1 MIRPEAIESFDSNK
15 GVSAMSRKVDPK
27 TKSYCSFMLRQASMA
42 LLATAACLSVANAQG
57 QPASK
62 TPAASKPIQARH
74 ILGFEGEKRNIKG
87 ELSIKDGAL
96 EFQPNGG
103 SAGQLNLSSIQ
114 NVSVGKESRQVGGV
128 PMMMGKA
135 ALPYG
140 GGRVVSLFSHKKYDT
155 VTFEYVDANGGFHGA
170 IFRLNKG
177 QAEILREALQARRGE
192 AAPQEH
198 PLLAQKTA
206 EANGDAAQQWSVQV
220 GRIDP
225 GETAVDACFS
235 DAIYEN
241 VLTELAKS
249 KQFKDVFRSGDRHA
263 AQSSGVLVL
272 KTVVEKY
279 SPGSETKR
287 AVTTVAGATKL
298 KVHTRL
304 EKPDGSV
311 LLERDVEGNVRF
323 FGDNMRA
330 PSTLARKVA
339 KSMKTSALSGAESPA
354 GQQANKSAA
363 AAQGR
368 LATSAL

>member
-1 MIRPEAIESFDSNK
+1 MDPE
-15 GVSAMSRKVDPK
+15 
-27 TKSYCSFMLRQASMA
+27 TKSYCSFILRQASMA
-42 LLATAACLSVANAQG
+42 LLATAVCLIVANAQG
-57 QPASK
+57 QPATK
-62 TPAASKPIQARH
+62 TPAGSKPIQARH
-74 ILGFEGEKRNIKG
+74 VLGFEGEKRNAKG

-96 EFQPNGG
+96 DFQPNGG
-103 SAGQLNLSSIQ
+103 SAGQLNISFIQ
-114 NVSVGKESRQVGGV
+114 NVSVGEESRQVGGV

-140 GGRVVSLFSHKKYDT
+140 GGRIVSLFSHKKYDS
-155 VTFEYVDANGGFHGA
+155 VTFEYVDTNGGFHGA

-177 QAEILREALQARRGE
+177 QAEVLKEALQARRGE

-198 PLLAQKTA
+198 PVLAQKTT
-206 EANGDAAQQWSVQV
+206 EATGDTAQQWSVQV

-241 VLTELAKS
+241 VLEELAKS
-249 KQFKDVFRSGDRHA
+249 KQFKNVFRSGDRQA
-263 AQSSGVLVL
+263 SQTTGVLVL
-272 KTVVEKY
+272 TTLVEKY

-287 AVTTVAGATKL
+287 AVTTLGGATKL
-298 KVHTRL
+298 KVHIQL

-311 LLERDVEGNVRF
+311 LLERDLEGNVRF

-330 PSTLARKVA
+330 TSTLARKVA
-339 KSMKTSALSGAESPA
+339 KAMNASALSGPVAPA
-354 GQQANKSAA
+354 GQQANESA

-368 LATSAL
+368 LSKSAL